1 MNTKHLALIASTF
14 LLFAATPLFAKDSE
28 PTILQQLKIYRS
40 IPAVERPPIFLKLAA
55 KIGAL
60 SAGSNKVELA
70 DMLVNEVTEGDNG
83 QQTLQA
89 AGDTLTNSLMET
101 PVPAKGDRP
110 PDPYFSLAKI
120 VRYMNVTTTL
130 KDPLY
135 LKAGQILADE
145 DAEVQKA
152 DFTLKDMQGKEVTLS
167 KLRGKV
173 VLVNFWATWCP
184 PCRMELPDIN
194 SIYARLQS
202 KGLVVLP
209 ITHEDASKVSPFLA
223 KNNYNLPVLLDPDG
237 KVFKQFHV
245 DGIPKTFVF
254 NREGKLVAVA
264 IDQTG
269 ERQFLAMLAK
279 AGLGD

>member
-1 MNTKHLALIASTF
+1 MNPKIRTLIAAA
-14 LLFAATPLFAKDSE
+14 LLLAATPLLAQDSV
-28 PTILQQLKIYRS
+28 TAIQQQLKIYRS
-40 IPAVERPPIFLKLAA
+40 IPAAERPPIFLKLAA
-55 KIGAL
+55 QISAL
-60 SAGSNKVELA
+60 SAGTKKVELA
-70 DMLVNEVTEGDNG
+70 DTLVNEVTEGDNG
-83 QQTLQA
+83 LPTLQA
-89 AGDTLTNSLMET
+89 AGDTLANSLIET
-101 PVPAKGDRP
+101 PLAAKGDRP

-130 KDPLY
+130 NDPLY
-135 LKAGQILADE
+135 VKAGQILADE
-145 DAEVQKA
+145 DADVQKA
-152 DFTLKDMQGKEVTLS
+152 DFTLKDLQGKDVTLS

-194 SIYARLQS
+194 ALAARLQS

-209 ITHEDASKVSPFLA
+209 ITHEDAAKVNPFLA
-223 KNNYNLPVLLDPDG
+223 KNGYQLHILLDPEG

-254 NREGKLVAVA
+254 NREGKLVGVA

-279 AGLGD
+279 AGLD

>member
-1 MNTKHLALIASTF
+1 MNPKHRALIAAA
-14 LLFAATPLFAKDSE
+14 LLFAATPLLAKDSKSS
-28 PTILQQLKIYRS
+28 ILQQLKVYRS
-40 IPAVERPPIFLKLAA
+40 IPAAERPPIFLKLAA
-55 KIGAL
+55 QISAL
-60 SAGSNKVELA
+60 PAGPKKVELA
-70 DMLVNEVTEGDNG
+70 DTLVNEVTEGDNG
-83 QQTLQA
+83 QPTLQA
-89 AGDTLTNSLMET
+89 AGDTLTKSLVES
-101 PVPAKGDRP
+101 PVPAKGERP

-130 KDPLY
+130 NDRLY
-135 LKAGQILADE
+135 LKAGQILAEE
-145 DAEVQKA
+145 DADVQKA
-152 DFTLKDMQGKEVTLS
+152 DFTLKDMHGNEVTLS

-209 ITHEDASKVSPFLA
+209 ITQEDAAKVSPFLA
-223 KNNYNLPVLLDPDG
+223 KNGYRLPVLLDPEG

-254 NREGKLVAVA
+254 NQEGKLVAVA

-279 AGLGD
+279 AGLNN